1 LGSTSDEPEGQG
13 AETFDVSLLDLY
25 QLLSLFV
32 GLLSEQAWRNMGLR
46 VDPAT
51 NEIKKDLE
59 RAHVAIDCIIAI
71 VDKLEPHVTGDAK
84 NSLRSL
90 ITGLQINYARQLK

>member
-1 LGSTSDEPEGQG
+1 LGSTSDESEGQ
-13 AETFDVSLLDLY
+13 EIEPFDVSFLDLY

-71 VDKLEPHVTGDAK
+71 VDKLEPHVAGDVK

-90 ITGLQINYARQLK
+90 ITDLQLNYARHLK